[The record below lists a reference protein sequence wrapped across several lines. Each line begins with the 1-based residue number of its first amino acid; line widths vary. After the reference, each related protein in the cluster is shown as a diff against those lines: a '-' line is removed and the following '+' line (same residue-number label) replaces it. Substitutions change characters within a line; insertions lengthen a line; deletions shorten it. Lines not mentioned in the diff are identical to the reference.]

1 MQLLDWIIVGVYV
14 LSAIGIGLFF
24 TKKAAKSSTDFFVAG
39 RSLPWIIAGT
49 SIVATTFSSDT
60 PIFVAGLTR
69 DEGFSGNW
77 FWWSGLI
84 GGMAGVFFFAKLWR
98 RTKALTDVEFV
109 AQRYDAGPATNI
121 LRGFK
126 VFFHGVFENC
136 VIIASVTLAMSKV
149 IDVILDLPTTAAFT
163 LPFIGDISW
172 NSAILILLGGVAVL
186 YSTLSGLY
194 GVVYTD
200 LIQFALAMVGSISL
214 AFFAYR
220 SAGGGEGMM
229 AKLQDSPDFSNAL
242 TRIVPDLSLN
252 PMNIGTATF
261 LILVTVMWWGN
272 APGQGYLVQRL
283 LATKSERD
291 SMLALLWFNFCHYVL
306 RSWPWLTVGLLSLI
320 YFKADAP
327 ELMNAAGAYDSERAF
342 PAMIDMFLPVGLK
355 GVMVASLLAAFMS
368 TLDTHLNWGASYL
381 VNDFYQPFINKKA
394 TTSQIVAISR
404 WSMVVL
410 TILAVILATKLTGII
425 DAYKY
430 LAVIGGGLAVIMI
443 ARWFWWRVN
452 AQAELAAVATSLVCG
467 NLLELAWKH
476 PEGQDFFAIHAGI
489 NLLITTAVWIFVA
502 IKTQPEPT
510 EQTIHFYQ
518 SVRVGGPGW
527 GKIRQATGLDP
538 ISGDFGNSLI
548 GWISGSTFIMS
559 MLIGVGKL
567 LFLEKGT
574 AMLSFGISAVSFIFL
589 MKAINAA
596 KFNSPDEPMERVLPV
611 ETDVPDTSGA

>member
-1 MQLLDWIIVGVYV
+1 MQQLDWLIVGIYV

-60 PIFVAGLTR
+60 PIFVAGMTR
-69 DEGFSGNW
+69 EDGFSSNW

-136 VIIASVTLAMSKV
+136 VVIASVTLAMSKA
-149 IDVILDLPTTAAFT
+149 IDVILDLPATAAFT

-172 NSAILILLGGVAVL
+172 NAAILILLGGVAVL
-186 YSTLSGLY
+186 YSALSGLY

-214 AFFAYR
+214 AYFAYK
-220 SAGGGEGMM
+220 SASGGEGMM
-229 AKLQDSPDFSNAL
+229 AKLQESPDFSNAL

-252 PMNIGTATF
+252 PMNVGTATF

-291 SMLALLWFNFCHYVL
+291 SMLALLWFNFCHYVI

-381 VNDFYQPFINKKA
+381 VNDFYQPFINKDANSKH
-394 TTSQIVAISR
+394 IVAISR

-410 TILAVILATKLTGII
+410 TIIAVILATKLTGII

-430 LAVIGGGLAVIMI
+430 LAVIGSGLAVIMI

-452 AQAELAAVATSLVCG
+452 AAAELSAVATSLILG
-467 NLLELAWKH
+467 NLLTYFMQN
-476 PEGQDFFAIHAGI
+476 PEGVDLFAIRAGI
-489 NLLITTAVWIFVA
+489 NLLGTTLVWVLVA
-502 IKTQPEPT
+502 YFSHPKPSPQT
-510 EQTIHFYQ
+510 EEFYGAI
-518 SVRVGGPGW
+518 RVGGPGW
-527 GKIRQATGLDP
+527 KLVREKTGLNP

-548 GWISGSTFIMS
+548 GWISGSAFIMS

-567 LFLEKGT
+567 LFLDKSM
-574 AMLSFGISAVSFIFL
+574 AVVSFGISAVSFIFL
-589 MKAINAA
+589 MKAINNS
-596 KFNSPDEPMERVLPV
+596 KFHSPDEPMERVTPL
-611 ETDVPDTSGA
+611 EPDTAP